1 MFILLTDE
9 NSEMVNQA
17 NVADIIE
24 SMSKASKATETFV
37 LTLPFGFWLMAHA
50 VFVPFDSC

>member
-9 NSEMVNQA
+9 NSEIVNQA

-24 SMSKASKATETFV
+24 NMSKKSKATETFV
-37 LTLPFGFWLMAHA
+37 LTLPFGFWPTAQAFL
-50 VFVPFDSC
+50 VLFGSC